1 MHTHRL
7 RIPGARRALGAAIAG
22 ALAAGALA
30 GPAMAATDD
39 GGADLHCRKAGDKPV
54 EYLVLR
60 KAGDKG
66 GPFFARTPGG
76 DKTDVFHAH
85 QADDAPQGSI
95 IAI

>member
-1 MHTHRL
+1 MHTNRF
-7 RIPGARRALGAAIAG
+7 RIPAARRALGAAIAG

-39 GGADLHCRKAGDKPV
+39 GGADPQCRKAGEKPL
-54 EYLVLR
+54 EYLVVG

-66 GPFFARTPGG
+66 DTFFARTPGG

-85 QADDAPQGSI
+85 KADGEPQSSI

>member
-1 MHTHRL
+1 MYTNRL
-7 RIPGARRALGAAIAG
+7 RIPAARRALGAAIAG

-39 GGADLHCRKAGDKPV
+39 GGADPQCRKAG
-54 EYLVLR
+54 EHLVLR

-66 GPFFARTPGG
+66 GPFYARTAGG

-85 QADDAPQGSI
+85 KADGEPQGSI